1 MTKNLWRKGIGHRLT
16 GHHHHRLRH
25 RQVLENESIVAKQKQ
40 QRKHP
45 RTPGPKPEVLK
56 IKGDCR
62 DAIKKSLEKKKPT
75 SDWAK

>member
-1 MTKNLWRKGIGHRLT
+1 MSMVASNRSSSGSVSRIWMSSC
-16 GHHHHRLRH
+16 
-25 RQVLENESIVAKQKQ
+25 VLSIVAKQKQ